1 MLNRRDAMVRMG
13 QVGVGT
19 LTLPGLLQAQSP
31 GMSAAIPGGRRRKSC
46 ILIYLWGGPPQQD
59 MWDMKPDAPDG
70 IKSAFQPIQTNVT
83 GIHLCEHL
91 PRLAQHADKLAL
103 VRSVTH
109 PSNNHEPSVY
119 RTLTGHINNSLVV
132 PRNQRNRRDHPN
144 FAAMLTALT
153 PPGPMPTSVTIPR
166 PIGHGG
172 VTYAGTYAGWLGPRC
187 DPMEIREAPSANERY
202 AAPVELPSDLSTTR
216 LQARR
221 GLLNVLDDTERALQN
236 NRATDGLSAF
246 HEQAYRMLTSSA
258 ARRAF
263 HIDQEPAS
271 LRDRYGRNEYGESFL
286 LARRLI
292 EADVRLVSVIWLYVS
307 PTGVVSNV
315 WDTHGGVG
323 IPHGQTGWSMLLAP
337 YCLPP
342 LDQAYSALLE
352 DLHVRG
358 LLDDTLVVAMGEFG
372 RTPRINPQQGREHW
386 GPCYTV
392 AFSGAGVRGGQA
404 YGKTD
409 RIAAYPTEN
418 PVSPEDILAT
428 MYHGLGI
435 RPDAEVHDREGRPV
449 RICDGRAIMGILG

>member
-1 MLNRRDAMVRMG
+1 MLNRRDAMLRLG
-13 QVGVGT
+13 QVGVGS
-19 LTLPGLLQAQSP
+19 LALPGFLRTQNASQASE
-31 GMSAAIPGGRRRKSC
+31 SSRDRRRTKSC
-46 ILIYLWGGPPQQD
+46 ILLYLWGGPPQQD

-70 IKSAFQPIQTNVT
+70 IKSAFRPIQTNVN

-109 PSNNHEPSVY
+109 PSTVHEPSVY
-119 RTLTGHINNSLVV
+119 HTLTGKVNNSLVV
-132 PRNQRNRRDHPN
+132 PRNQRSRRDFPN
-144 FAAMLTALT
+144 FPAMVNALT
-153 PPGPMPTSVTIPR
+153 PVGSMPTTVTIPR

-172 VTYAGTYAGWLGPRC
+172 VTYAGTYGGWLGPRC
-187 DPMEIREAPSANERY
+187 DPMEIREAPSANDRY
-202 AAPVELPSDLSTTR
+202 ATPVELPSDLSTTR
-216 LQARR
+216 LQGRR
-221 GLLNVLDDTERALQN
+221 GLVNIIDETERHFQHS
-236 NRATDGLSAF
+236 RATEGLSSF
-246 HEQAYRMLTSSA
+246 HDQAYRMLTSPG

-263 HIDQEPAS
+263 HIDQEPS
-271 LRDRYGRNEYGESFL
+271 WLRDRYGRNEYGESFL

-307 PTGVVSNV
+307 PTGVVSNI

-337 YCLPP
+337 YGLPP

-352 DLHVRG
+352 DLHQRG

-409 RIAAYPTEN
+409 RVAAYPTEN

-435 RPDAEVHDREGRPV
+435 RPDSEVHDREGRPV
-449 RICDGRAIMGILG
+449 RICDGRPVTALF